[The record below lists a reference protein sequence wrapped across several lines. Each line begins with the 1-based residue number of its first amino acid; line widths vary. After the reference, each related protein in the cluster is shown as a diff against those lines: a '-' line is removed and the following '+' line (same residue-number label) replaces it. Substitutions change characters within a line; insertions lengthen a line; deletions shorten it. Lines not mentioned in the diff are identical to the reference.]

1 MALCRYI
8 VIYSDP
14 YKDWLSHG
22 RVLSRRVVSTL
33 PYKKGHS
40 DNKTDKGL
48 KVNHVSQDQQSQSHV
63 AIIQKEG
70 HNFLHCDCPMMMVV

>member
-1 MALCRYI
+1 MVLCPYI

-22 RVLSRRVVSTL
+22 RVLSRIVVSTL

-48 KVNHVSQDQQSQSHV
+48 KVNHVSQDQQSHV

-70 HNFLHCDCPMMMVV
+70 HNFLHCHCPIMMVV